1 MKGTLMSAQ
10 NSSPSAEE
18 ARELLARAEGIGTTA
33 TNAAGWPA
41 AMVFNS
47 LAILGSM
54 LMIGLH
60 IVAHTGYGAPLLA
73 VTVGIWAAINATTW
87 PLMQRTTKT
96 GFSRRFLTSMFG
108 YMGLYVIALLVGVF
122 VFPHGSLAYYIPAA
136 AALAALGLAAAFREL
151 RA

>member
-1 MKGTLMSAQ
+1 MTSQ
-10 NSSPSAEE
+10 NNSPSAEE
-18 ARELLARAEGIGTTA
+18 AREMIARAEGIGTTA

-60 IVAHTGYGAPLLA
+60 IVAHTGYGAQLLTIS
-73 VTVGIWAAINATTW
+73 VCIWAAFNATIW
-87 PLMQRTTKT
+87 PIMQRTTKI
-96 GFSRRFLTSMFG
+96 GFTKRFMTSLWV
-108 YMGLYVIALLVGVF
+108 YMGLYVTAVLLGVLA
-122 VFPHGSLAYYIPAA
+122 FPNGSLAYYITAA
-136 AALAALGLAAAFREL
+136 IVLAAVGLAAAFREL

>member
-1 MKGTLMSAQ
+1 MSQ
-10 NSSPSAEE
+10 PGISPSAAE
-18 ARELLARAEGIGTTA
+18 ARELLARAEGIGTSA
-33 TNAAGWPA
+33 TSAASWPA

-47 LAILGSM
+47 LAMLGSM

-73 VTVGIWAAINATTW
+73 ATVGIWAAINATIW

-96 GFSRRFLTSMFG
+96 GFTRRFLTSLLG
-108 YMGLYVIALLVGVF
+108 YMGLYVIALLVGAF
-122 VFPHGSLAYYIPAA
+122 AFPHGSLAYYIPAA
-136 AALAALGLAAAFREL
+136 AVLAVIGLAAAFREL

>member
-1 MKGTLMSAQ
+1 MSQ
-10 NSSPSAEE
+10 HNTTPSAEE
-18 ARELLARAEGIGTTA
+18 ARELLARADGLGATA
-33 TNAAGWPA
+33 TSAAAWPA

-87 PLMQRTTKT
+87 PLMLRTTKA
-96 GFSRRFLTSMFG
+96 GFTRRFMTSLFA
-108 YMGLYVIALLVGVF
+108 YMGLYVIALLIGTLA
-122 VFPHGSLAYYIPAA
+122 FPHGSLAYYIPAA
-136 AALAALGLAAAFREL
+136 AVLAALGIAAAFREL

>member
-1 MKGTLMSAQ
+1 M
-10 NSSPSAEE
+10 
-18 ARELLARAEGIGTTA
+18 LARAEGLGTTA

-54 LMIGLH
+54 LMIGLQ

-73 VTVGIWAAINATTW
+73 VTVGIWAAFNATVW
-87 PLMQRTTKT
+87 PLLQRTTKI
-96 GFSRRFLTSMFG
+96 GFTKRFMTSLWG
-108 YMGLYVIALLVGVF
+108 YMGLYVIALLVGTF
-122 VFPHGSLAYYIPAA
+122 AFPNGSLAYYITA
-136 AALAALGLAAAFREL
+136 AALLGAVGLAAAFREL